1 VVSFGEI
8 LGTLP
13 FEDLKG
19 SHLGTS
25 GILAYAN
32 SKLMLYTWGQE
43 LQMRLAR
50 AGRRLDVFSTQP
62 GGAGVGGEDWGGGW
76 LLGES
81 PAYRPGGQRA
91 DVVAIC
97 C

>member
-1 VVSFGEI
+1 LCRIVNVVSFGEI

-13 FEDLKG
+13 FDDLKG

-50 AGRRLDVFSTQP
+50 AGRKIDVFSTQP
-62 GGAGVGGEDWGGGW
+62 GGDMGDTG
-76 LLGES
+76 
-81 PAYRPGGQRA
+81 
-91 DVVAIC
+91 
-97 C
+97 